1 MNPRDAA
8 SASLDRLH
16 DLVLPPPV
24 PWWPPAPGWSWIIGL
39 LCVGLVALLVGG
51 FLRWQHNRYRREA
64 LHELEREWVP
74 LRDPASRPGALA
86 TVDAL
91 LKRAALTAFP
101 RTLVAELTGG
111 PWIQF
116 LARTGRR
123 GTFTPEQGATFEHLV
138 FDPRAATAVDEAQA
152 EEFAICA
159 HEWLAHH
166 RARPTGRE
174 T

>member
-24 PWWPPAPGWSWIIGL
+24 PWWPPAPGWYWIIGL
-39 LCVGLVALLVGG
+39 LFAGGVVLLVGS

-64 LHELEREWVP
+64 LHELAREWEA
-74 LRDPASRPGALA
+74 LRNPASRPDALA

-101 RTLVAELTGG
+101 RTQVAELTGA
-111 PWIQF
+111 PWIDF
-116 LARTGRR
+116 LTRTGRS
-123 GTFTPEQGATFEHLV
+123 GTLTPEQGSTFEHLV
-138 FDPRAATAVDEAQA
+138 FDPRAATAVDEAQT

-166 RARPTGRE
+166 RARPPGRG